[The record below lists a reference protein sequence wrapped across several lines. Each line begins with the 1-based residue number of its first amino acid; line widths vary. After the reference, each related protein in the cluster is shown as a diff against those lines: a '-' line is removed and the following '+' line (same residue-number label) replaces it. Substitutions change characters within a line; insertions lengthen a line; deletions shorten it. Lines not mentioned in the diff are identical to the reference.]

1 MLAKDVENAPRGTK
15 NQTIK
20 SFAQAWNSSFA
31 TVSRDLATVRNTNR
45 KPRAD
50 KGKSKIT
57 DEEVML
63 VVNLAV
69 QSARQSGKQLTS
81 INDAVENAK
90 ANGVVRE
97 DVSASTVLRVARQV
111 GCHPT
116 QILRPTPH
124 Q

>member
-1 MLAKDVENAPRGTK
+1 MKIPPRGTK

-69 QSARQSGKQLTS
+69 QSARQNGKQLTS